1 MSAAGEA
8 STSVTSKGRLG
19 IGRRWEAADSVIA
32 GAVLLVA
39 IIVAIFTFL
48 CFQGYDNT
56 IREAKARAER
66 SAAVVG
72 LGSRWMIL
80 SILSSLD
87 ATTASGGVQPD
98 RTIKGSATQLPA
110 NVTVAT
116 YDTAGRVQGEVDE
129 RTPSNIA
136 ERDYFRVLASGQD
149 WALGAQE
156 ATADGRAT
164 FAIARRIASN
174 GQFSGAIVASIDSGL
189 LETLSAPQDLG
200 PGSTV
205 SLVREDGW
213 VIARNPPLAE
223 STNLNTS
230 PAMERIR
237 SAPAGSYS
245 SDVSP
250 VDGVS
255 RLVGFSQVP
264 DLGYVA
270 IASIATDTALAEL
283 WYAIWVVSLLLAPIA
298 LAVLFGSLITAR
310 LLRKTQSAQ
319 RSLTKALDHN
329 EALFRE
335 IHHRVKNNLQSINS
349 LLQIHPI
356 PREVRADISK
366 RIFAMSAVHEHIY
379 RSSNFGDVRVRDYLH
394 TLIQNI
400 REGADPKVEIAED
413 LDDVVVDK
421 DAAAPLG
428 LILSEVLTNSLKH
441 AFVGRDHGKIL
452 VSLKQVE
459 PDLAA
464 LVIADDGSGYDPT
477 QPSKGIGRRLVDGFA
492 AQLEGEVQY
501 SGTQGASFSIR
512 FPSRMDQETGDAGL
526 GQR

>member
-1 MSAAGEA
+1 M
-8 STSVTSKGRLG
+8 G
-19 IGRRWEAADSVIA
+19 IHQRWEAADSVIA

-39 IIVAIFTFL
+39 VILAIFTFL
-48 CFQGYDNT
+48 CVQGYDNT

-87 ATTASGGVQPD
+87 ATTASGGGQAD
-98 RTIKGSATQLPA
+98 SIKDSASQLPA
-110 NVTVAT
+110 DVTIAV
-116 YDTAGRVQGEVDE
+116 YDAAGRAQGEVDE
-129 RTPSNIA
+129 RTPSSIA
-136 ERDYFRVLASGQD
+136 EREYFRVLANGQE

-156 ATADGRAT
+156 ATAAGRTT
-164 FAIARRIASN
+164 FAIARRIVSN
-174 GQFSGAIVASIDSGL
+174 GQFSGAIVASIDTGL

-223 STNLNTS
+223 PTNLNTS
-230 PAMERIR
+230 PAMEQIR

-245 SDVSP
+245 SNASP

-264 DLGYVA
+264 DLGYIA
-270 IASIATDTALAEL
+270 IASIATDTALAGL

-298 LAVLFGSLITAR
+298 LAVLVGSLMTAR

-356 PREVRADISK
+356 PPEVRADISK

-379 RSSNFGDVRVRDYLH
+379 RSSDFGDVRVRDYLH

-400 REGADPKVEIAED
+400 RDGADPKVEINED
-413 LDDVVVDK
+413 LHDVVVDK

-441 AFVGRDHGKIL
+441 AFVGRDHGNIL

-459 PDLAA
+459 PELAA
-464 LVIADDGSGYDPT
+464 LVIVDDGSGYDPT
-477 QPSKGIGRRLVDGFA
+477 QPSKGIGRRLVHGFA
-492 AQLEGEVQY
+492 AQLNGEVRY
-501 SGTQGASFSIR
+501 SGAQGARFSMR
-512 FPSRMDQETGDAGL
+512 FPSRPPQPKAL
-526 GQR
+526 